1 MTRCRII
8 PMIPNLYLDMV
19 ERVAAPA
26 DATDAKLHVVKFQKL
41 ANPPSSAAS
50 LAKMPCINSPPF

>member
-1 MTRCRII
+1 
-8 PMIPNLYLDMV
+8 MIPNLYLDMV